1 MSQHLSTSPVR
12 DEDDMKPGDLVKFK
26 KKFRGLGNLIGTII
40 AENGK
45 GFDILWA
52 VPVDP
57 PFGQGGPAHIQTELP
72 EFLEVFNETR

>member
-1 MSQHLSTSPVR
+1 MSQRLSTSPVR

-40 AENGK
+40 TENGK
-45 GFDILWA
+45 GFDILWV

-57 PFGQGGPAHIQTELP
+57 PFGQGSPARIQAELP

>member
-1 MSQHLSTSPVR
+1 
-12 DEDDMKPGDLVKFK
+12 MKVGDLVKFK
-26 KKFRGLGNLIGTII
+26 QKFRGLDNLIGTII

-45 GFDILWA
+45 GFDILWV

-57 PFGQGGPAHIQTELP
+57 PFGQGAPANIQTELP